1 MQALTGFSATTI
13 SRYVIGVAHGL
24 CSLALAGTPPPR
36 STLIVDSTSIR
47 VACTES
53 KAYSGYKHHRRAKV
67 QVVTHKDRR
76 IVAVSQS
83 YPGSVHDEKIWNME
97 AANFA

>member
-1 MQALTGFSATTI
+1 M
-13 SRYVIGVAHGL
+13 
-24 CSLALAGTPPPR
+24 
-36 STLIVDSTSIR
+36 
-47 VACTES
+47 ACTES